1 MNTKR
6 NAAQLLLECL
16 LAQNAEFVFGVPGES
31 FLPLL
36 DALHD
41 SPLRF
46 CNTRN
51 ETGASFMAEACGKLT
66 GRPGLCLVTRGPGA
80 TYAAAGIHT
89 ARHNSTPMILLI
101 GQAERSALGRG
112 AFQEIDYKRFYGD
125 EIKHSEEIHDPRRIP
140 ETIARAYAT
149 AMQGRPGPVV
159 VSLPEDMLY
168 EEVDA
173 QTEAA
178 APAQFCPPGP
188 EPSGLAKAKEILES
202 AKTPLLFAGGGGWNG
217 NARKCLRAFAE
228 ANALPVAVSFRRHD
242 LMDNYSACYVGD
254 AGVGMP
260 EGMRRAFKNADVI
273 LALGVRFGEISTDN
287 YRLLQ
292 CPLPSQRLI
301 HVHPDSAELGKIYQG
316 ELSIHASPKPFLEAL
331 ANENLKGDFDARKSW
346 CGRLR
351 GEFLARLD
359 CPKQPGRLDMGIVT
373 AWLRER
379 LPADVIVTNGAGNF
393 ASWPNKFLLYGEK
406 ARLLAPQ
413 NGIMGYGLP
422 AAIAAKLLNPDRLVL
437 CFAGDGDLQMTSQEL
452 ASAAQLHA
460 VPVILLLRNDMYGT
474 IRMHQE
480 RRFPGRV
487 SGTKIE
493 NPDFVALARAYGF
506 HAERIDETGAFEEA
520 FERACASKSGALL
533 ELAMDPE
540 GITPFE
546 RLRKDGGFVGDP
558 VPKRSDISGQYA

>member
-1 MNTKR
+1 MKTKKS
-6 NAAQLLLECL
+6 AAQLLLECL
-16 LAQNAEFVFGVPGES
+16 LAQKAEVIFGVPGES

-89 ARHNSTPMILLI
+89 ARHNSTPMVLLI
-101 GQAERSALGRG
+101 GQAERGALGRG

-140 ETIARAYAT
+140 ETITRAYAAAT
-149 AMQGRPGPVV
+149 QGRPGPVV

-173 QTEAA
+173 QTEAVV
-178 APAQFCPPGP
+178 PTQFCSSGP
-188 EPSGLAKAKEILES
+188 EPSGLAKAREMLEG
-202 AKTPLLFAGGGGWNG
+202 AKTPLLFAGGGGWDE
-217 NARKCLRAFAE
+217 NARKHLCAFAE

-242 LMDNYSACYVGD
+242 LMDNHSTCYVGD
-254 AGVGMP
+254 AGVGMS
-260 EGMRRAFKNADVI
+260 EGMRRAFKDADFI
-273 LALGVRFGEISTDN
+273 LALGVRFGEVSTNN

-301 HVHPDSAELGKIYQG
+301 HVHPDGEELGKIYRG
-316 ELSIHASPKPFLEAL
+316 ELLIHASPKSFLEAL
-331 ANENLKGDFDARKSW
+331 ADETLKGDLDARKSW
-346 CGRLR
+346 CGQLR
-351 GEFLARLD
+351 DEFLARLN
-359 CPKQPGRLDMGIVT
+359 CPEQPGRLDMGVIT

-422 AAIAAKLLNPDRLVL
+422 AAIAAKLLNPERLVL

-452 ASAAQLHA
+452 ASAAQLRA
-460 VPVILLLRNDMYGT
+460 APVILLLHNDMYGT

-487 SGTKIE
+487 SGTRIE

-506 HAERIDETGAFEEA
+506 HAERIEETGAFKDA

-533 ELAMDPE
+533 ELIIDPE

-546 RLRKDGGFVGDP
+546 RLREGGGLVAG
-558 VPKRSDISGQYA
+558 

>member
-1 MNTKR
+1 MKTKK

-16 LAQNAEFVFGVPGES
+16 LEQKAELVFGVPGES

-51 ETGASFMAEACGKLT
+51 ETGASFMAEAYGKLT
-66 GRPGLCLVTRGPGA
+66 GKPGVCLVTRGPGA

-89 ARHNSTPMILLI
+89 ARHNSTPLVLLI
-101 GQAERSALGRG
+101 GQAERDSLERA

-125 EIKHSEEIHDPRRIP
+125 EIKWSAEIHDPQRLP
-140 ETIARAYAT
+140 EIIARAYAT

-173 QTEAA
+173 QISAA
-178 APAQFCPPGP
+178 AATQFCSPAPK
-188 EPSGLAKAKEILES
+188 PSGLAKAMEILEG
-202 AKTPLLFAGGGGWNG
+202 AKTPLLFAGGGGWDEE
-217 NARKCLRAFAE
+217 ARQSLRAFAE
-228 ANALPVAVSFRRHD
+228 ANSLPVVVSFRRHD
-242 LMDNYSACYVGD
+242 LMDNHSACYAGD
-254 AGVGMP
+254 AGVGMSD
-260 EGMRRAFKNADVI
+260 GMRRAFRDADVI

-287 YRLLQ
+287 YRLLK
-292 CPLPSQRLI
+292 CPVPSQRLI
-301 HVHPDSAELGKIYQG
+301 HVHSSSGELGKVYQG
-316 ELSIHASPKPFLEAL
+316 ELAIHASPKSFLEAV
-331 ANENLKGDFDARKSW
+331 AGRNLKGDPGARKSW
-346 CGRLR
+346 CGQLR
-351 GEFLARLD
+351 EGFLARLD
-359 CPKQPGRLDMGIVT
+359 CPEQPGRLDMGVVT
-373 AWLRER
+373 SWLREH
-379 LPADVIVTNGAGNF
+379 LPNDVIVTNGAGNF
-393 ASWPNKFLLYGEK
+393 AAWPNKFLLYGEK

-413 NGIMGYGLP
+413 SGIMGYGLP
-422 AAIAAKLLNPDRLVL
+422 AAIAAKLLNPGRLVV
-437 CFAGDGDLQMTSQEL
+437 CFAGDGDLQMTSQEM
-452 ASAAQLHA
+452 ASAAQLGA
-460 VPVILLLRNDMYGT
+460 APVILLLRNDMYGT

-506 HAERIDETGAFEEA
+506 HAERIEETNAFEAA

-533 ELAMDPE
+533 ELVVDQE
-540 GITPFE
+540 GVTPFE
-546 RLRKDGGFVGDP
+546 RLREGGGLVEG
-558 VPKRSDISGQYA
+558 